1 MSEQTKSDNLVPTQA
16 PLNDKEDQEDN
27 KPKKEEIKLTKYR
40 YIIVIIYCLVN
51 FTISVHWISFAS
63 CADNFGKL

>member
-40 YIIVIIYCLVN
+40 YIIVMIY
-51 FTISVHWISFAS
+51 
-63 CADNFGKL
+63 